1 MLKFLIT
8 FSIYIKVIN
17 KYYQKHKKRLRKEA
31 REGYQSL
38 SEEKKKDKRP
48 QKDAKILLKKK
59 NKKGISIIKGHRLVI
74 EMLGDSENVFTSLK
88 ILLL

>member
-17 KYYQKHKKRLRKEA
+17 KYYQKHKKRLQKEA

-38 SEEKKKDKRP
+38 SEEEKKDKRP
-48 QKDAKILLKKK
+48 QKDVKILLKKK
-59 NKKGISIIKGHRLVI
+59 NKKGISIIKGNQVSFI
-74 EMLGDSENVFTSLK
+74 DWSLK
-88 ILLL
+88 CWEILKMFLRV

>member
-38 SEEKKKDKRP
+38 SEEKKKDKRR
-48 QKDAKILLKKK
+48 QKDVKILLKKK
-59 NKKGISIIKGHRLVI
+59 NKKGISIIKGNQVSFI
-74 EMLGDSENVFTSLK
+74 DWSLK
-88 ILLL
+88 CREILKMFLRV

>member
-8 FSIYIKVIN
+8 FIIYIKVIN

-48 QKDAKILLKKK
+48 QKDVKILLKKK
-59 NKKGISIIKGHRLVI
+59 NKKGISIIKGNQVSFI
-74 EMLGDSENVFTSLK
+74 DWSLK
-88 ILLL
+88 CWEILKMFLRV

>member
-31 REGYQSL
+31 REGYRSL
-38 SEEKKKDKRP
+38 SEEKKR
-48 QKDAKILLKKK
+48 QKAPERYQ
-59 NKKGISIIKGHRLVI
+59 N
-74 EMLGDSENVFTSLK
+74 FTEEEK
-88 ILLL
+88 

>member
-48 QKDAKILLKKK
+48 QKDVKILLKKK
-59 NKKGISIIKGHRLVI
+59 NKKGISIIKGNQVSFI
-74 EMLGDSENVFTSLK
+74 DWSLK
-88 ILLL
+88 CWEILKMFFRV